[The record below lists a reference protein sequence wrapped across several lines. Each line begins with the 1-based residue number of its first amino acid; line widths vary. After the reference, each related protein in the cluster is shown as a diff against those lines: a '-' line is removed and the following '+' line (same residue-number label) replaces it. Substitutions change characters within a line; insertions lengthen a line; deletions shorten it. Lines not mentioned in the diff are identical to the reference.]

1 MKKTRINLL
10 TSKQDYYKLEGYFDL
25 FRKLLVGYCVLLFL
39 TIFGL
44 AGFRI
49 YQSTQIN
56 NLNESKRSLLAQLS
70 SRKEDEVKLIKLS
83 KKLNSYL
90 EFVKDDANFIPYYEL
105 LLTTLQQSSQSAT
118 LTGFNIDKSR
128 DMSFTLQFAN
138 FEEMLNAF
146 QFIESAE
153 FSKNFSSLYMNSF
166 SGRGESSDASVESNY
181 ELSFEGSFKP
191 INEKN

>member
-44 AGFRI
+44 AGYRI

-56 NLNESKRSLLAQLS
+56 NLNESKRSLLTQLS

-166 SGRGESSDASVESNY
+166 SGRGESSDSSVASNY